1 MKAHNH
7 KAASSQLHLGW
18 VFASIHALFAASL
31 MFELPGISSYQ
42 YRRCPPSMSSSVVWS
57 LGKGGMRRDFRKSAT
72 MLKKLCSRNE
82 GVIVQYHSASTNAL
96 QEASPPP
103 PEMTSVV
110 CEATGTHQKIDNY
123 AYHFPKNEKPAA
135 CTYVCRDTRGLL
147 LSAPSACS
155 TTHGISC
162 RSDRCALDGREIAAA
177 GGRDDARTVHY
188 LRYVVRLL

>member
-1 MKAHNH
+1 MI
-7 KAASSQLHLGW
+7 SE
-18 VFASIHALFAASL
+18 SL
-31 MFELPGISSYQ
+31 P
-42 YRRCPPSMSSSVVWS
+42 
-57 LGKGGMRRDFRKSAT
+57 
-72 MLKKLCSRNE
+72 LCSKSCAVETRGSLFN
-82 GVIVQYHSASTNAL
+82 IIPRRQMHCRKH
-96 QEASPPP
+96 PPP

-110 CEATGTHQKIDNY
+110 CEAAGTHQTIDNY
-123 AYHFPKNEKPAA
+123 ACHFPKDEKSAA

-188 LRYVVRLL
+188 LRYVVRLLKAMRACLTMAPVGNVLCFSSVMAGSHRPRSQ